1 MTRLD
6 NSRVIKAP
14 TGPELNAKSW
24 LTEAPLRMLMNNLD
38 PDVAEH
44 PQSLVV
50 YGGIGRAA
58 RNWACYDKIV
68 EVLTRLEDDQTLLV
82 QSGKPVGV
90 FQTHK
95 DAPRVF
101 IATNNAQVPHVEG
114 SGAFDNLLAPTAEGH
129 LGGLSI
135 LNSVVNL
142 PTAQLPGV
150 HYVLLSGAGYT
161 IDPHGRSMFKWTNPQ
176 QLSRIARNLSFGAE
190 LVGLDPGQTLTAT
203 GEITNSDFV
212 VLGSTEP
219 GTAAAPLDEVL
230 AKPRAILPPA
240 ATDELTILVDDILAE
255 LNGIAPVLI
264 NSRFGRALLN
274 VNTYLSGP
282 TGPVRFA
289 LHLRHGDHAAT
300 IGFDVNTSA
309 FTRIEG
315 EVRIGDR
322 VVILRPGGRIAQVGT
337 PQEILADPADD
348 VTLVVTHA
356 SGNKGKKVLDT
367 LKKAKALVLEA
378 PAIKSDRDKA
388 DFVTNEFRRSRR
400 KATSEAVQAL
410 VEAVGKD
417 VRELASACQQ
427 LVDDTT
433 GTIDADVVERYHGG
447 RVEATGF
454 KVADAAVAGQTG
466 EALRLLR
473 HAVNVGVDP
482 VPIVAALAQ
491 QLRQLAK
498 VGGAG
503 RGRSADLARD
513 LGMAPWQVDKARR
526 SLQGWTGEG
535 LGRSIQAV
543 AAADFEVKGGGR
555 DPVYAVERAILVIAA
570 KGVTG

>member
-1 MTRLD
+1 MSTPSL
-6 NSRVIKAP
+6 VLVQ
-14 TGPELNAKSW
+14 GPEAVLADRA
-24 LTEAPLRMLMNNLD
+24 LEQVVA
-38 PDVAEH
+38 DVRVTSPE
-44 PQSLVV
+44 
-50 YGGIGRAA
+50 
-58 RNWACYDKIV
+58 V
-68 EVLTRLEDDQTLLV
+68 EVVTL
-82 QSGKPVGV
+82 
-90 FQTHK
+90 
-95 DAPRVF
+95 R
-101 IATNNAQVPHVEG
+101 
-114 SGAFDNLLAPTAEGH
+114 AEGYEEGE
-129 LGGLSI
+129 L
-135 LNSVVNL
+135 
-142 PTAQLPGV
+142 GV
-150 HYVLLSGAGYT
+150 HASPSLFGEDKVIIVRDLHQAPDALQLDLLGY
-161 IDPHGRSMFKWTNPQ
+161 
-176 QLSRIARNLSFGAE
+176 
-190 LVGLDPGQTLTAT
+190 
-203 GEITNSDFV
+203 
-212 VLGSTEP
+212 
-219 GTAAAPLDEVL
+219 L
-230 AKPRAILPPA
+230 A
-240 ATDELTILVDDILAE
+240 
-255 LNGIAPVLI
+255 N
-264 NSRFGRALLN
+264 
-274 VNTYLSGP
+274 
-282 TGPVRFA
+282 
-289 LHLRHGDHAAT
+289 
-300 IGFDVNTSA
+300 
-309 FTRIEG
+309 
-315 EVRIGDR
+315 
-322 VVILRPGGRIAQVGT
+322 
-337 PQEILADPADD
+337 PADD

-388 DFVTNEFRRSRR
+388 DFVTNEFRRARR
-400 KATSEAVQAL
+400 KADAGAVQAL

-433 GTIDADVVERYHGG
+433 GVIDAEVVERYHGG

-482 VPIVAALAQ
+482 VPIVAVLAQ

>member
-1 MTRLD
+1 MSTPSL
-6 NSRVIKAP
+6 VLVQ
-14 TGPELNAKSW
+14 GPEAVLADRAVEQVIADVRVTSPELEVVTLRAEGYEEGA
-24 LTEAPLRMLMNNLD
+24 LTVQASPSLFGEDKLIVVRDLHQAP
-38 PDVAEH
+38 
-44 PQSLVV
+44 
-50 YGGIGRAA
+50 
-58 RNWACYDKIV
+58 
-68 EVLTRLEDDQTLLV
+68 
-82 QSGKPVGV
+82 
-90 FQTHK
+90 
-95 DAPRVF
+95 DAL
-101 IATNNAQVPHVEG
+101 QV
-114 SGAFDNLLAPTAEGH
+114 DLLAY
-129 LGGLSI
+129 L
-135 LNSVVNL
+135 
-142 PTAQLPGV
+142 
-150 HYVLLSGAGYT
+150 
-161 IDPHGRSMFKWTNPQ
+161 
-176 QLSRIARNLSFGAE
+176 
-190 LVGLDPGQTLTAT
+190 
-203 GEITNSDFV
+203 
-212 VLGSTEP
+212 
-219 GTAAAPLDEVL
+219 AAPE
-230 AKPRAILPPA
+230 
-240 ATDELTILVDDILAE
+240 E
-255 LNGIAPVLI
+255 
-264 NSRFGRALLN
+264 S
-274 VNTYLSGP
+274 
-282 TGPVRFA
+282 
-289 LHLRHGDHAAT
+289 
-300 IGFDVNTSA
+300 
-309 FTRIEG
+309 
-315 EVRIGDR
+315 
-322 VVILRPGGRIAQVGT
+322 
-337 PQEILADPADD
+337 

-388 DFVTNEFRRSRR
+388 DFVTNEFRRQRR
-400 KATSEAVQAL
+400 KATGDAVQAL

-482 VPIVAALAQ
+482 VPIVAVLAQ

-526 SLQGWTGEG
+526 ALQGWTGPG

-555 DPVYAVERAILVIAA
+555 DPVYAVEKAILSITREF
-570 KGVTG
+570 GRDQRR